1 MISICIPTY
10 ERTNLLWESVH
21 HVYNDPRVSEIV
33 IVDDCSSPYVFNEIV
48 EHYGHEC
55 VGYNENEKVRIYRNE
70 KNLDCYRN
78 KREAVSKAKND
89 IVILLDSDNVI
100 TPAYLDALYR
110 VNGDLGPWG
119 GGYYPEKILYQPSF
133 AKPHFDFRQFQNL
146 QIDHSNV
153 SAYMVQPSFQ
163 TMLNAM
169 NFVVNRDEFLRV
181 WDGSVD
187 PVTSDSIYFN
197 YKWLEAG
204 NSIYVVLGMH
214 YEHRVHD
221 CSHYKN
227 NNRRTPKGFHEDI
240 VQRLKNMR

>member
-10 ERTNLLWESVH
+10 N
-21 HVYNDPRVSEIV
+21 RVSLLFESFSQVIDDPHISEVV
-33 IVDDCSSPYVFNEIV
+33 IVDDASDEHVWREINECMVTI
-48 EHYGHEC
+48 HP
-55 VGYNENEKVRIYRNE
+55 KIKLYRNE

-78 KREAVSKAKND
+78 KREAVSKATND
-89 IVILLDSDNVI
+89 LVILLDSDNVI
-100 TPAYLDALYR
+100 TPAYINALYK

-153 SAYMVQPSFQ
+153 SLYMRTTNFE

-169 NFVVNRDEFLRV
+169 NFVVNRDEYLRV
-181 WDGSVD
+181 WDGGVD

-204 NSIYVVLGMH
+204 NSIYVVSGMH

-221 CSHYKN
+221 GSHYKN
-227 NNRRTPKGFHEDI
+227 NNRRTPKGFHEEI